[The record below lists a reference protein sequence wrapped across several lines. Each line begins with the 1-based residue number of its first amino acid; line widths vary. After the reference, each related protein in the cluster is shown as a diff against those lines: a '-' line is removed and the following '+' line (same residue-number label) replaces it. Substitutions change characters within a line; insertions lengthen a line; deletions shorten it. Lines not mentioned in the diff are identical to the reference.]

1 VQFGQDNGVKQSP
14 EPLVAAADGQPRHQ
28 VGALCWRASRSG
40 IEVLLVTSRETGRWV
55 IPKGWIDD
63 GLSAAAAATREAWE
77 EAGVRGRAGTEL
89 GVFTYDKVIDR
100 DTKTAARAPCVV
112 AVHAVEVTGK
122 AKDFPEA
129 GQRRVRWFERGKA
142 ARKVT
147 EPALQ
152 TLILGFDPA
161 GAAPVQG

>member
-1 VQFGQDNGVKQSP
+1 MKQSS
-14 EPLVAAADGQPRHQ
+14 EPLVADPDGPPRAQ
-28 VGALCWRASRSG
+28 IGALCWRISRAG

-55 IPKGWIDD
+55 IPKGWLGI
-63 GLSAAAAATREAWE
+63 GLSAGEAAAREAWE
-77 EAGVRGRAGTEL
+77 EAGVRGRAGAEL
-89 GVFTYDKVIDR
+89 GVFTYDKVTDR
-100 DTKTAARAPCVV
+100 DTKAAARVPCVV

-129 GQRRVRWFERGKA
+129 GQRRVKWFERGKA

-152 TLILGFDPA
+152 SLILGFDPT
-161 GAAPVQG
+161 GAAPVQA